1 MPYREIALPK
11 ALLFLEPGPLT
22 LITTFDGQKNNV
34 MTISWIMPIDFDGGA
49 VMATGPWNYSFEA
62 LRKSKECVVC
72 IPAQEMLETAAQIIG
87 KPADDG
93 FAVFSVTAAASV
105 ENEAAKLHTLLQSCQ
120 DGAIIL
126 TDIFGG
132 SATNISLTASKDL
145 AKCHVITGLNL
156 SMLLTA
162 INSRKK
168 LPAKELAEKI
178 EADGKRAV
186 INATELLIKGL

>member
-1 MPYREIALPK
+1 MVKIVLV
-11 ALLFLEPGPLT
+11 T
-22 LITTFDGQKNNV
+22 HGQLAK
-34 MTISWIMPIDFDGGA
+34 
-49 VMATGPWNYSFEA
+49 
-62 LRKSKECVVC
+62 
-72 IPAQEMLETAAQIIG
+72 EMLETAELIIG

-93 FAVFSVTAAASV
+93 FATFAVTTASSV
-105 ENEAAKLHTLLQSCQ
+105 EKEAARLKALLETCP
-120 DGAIIL
+120 DGAIVL

-145 AKCHVITGLNL
+145 NNCHVITGLNL

-168 LPAKELAEKI
+168 LNAKELAETI
-178 EADGKRAV
+178 ASDGKRAV

>member
-1 MPYREIALPK
+1 MVKIILV
-11 ALLFLEPGPLT
+11 T
-22 LITTFDGQKNNV
+22 HGQ
-34 MTISWIMPIDFDGGA
+34 
-49 VMATGPWNYSFEA
+49 
-62 LRKSKECVVC
+62 L
-72 IPAQEMLETAAQIIG
+72 AQQMLDTAAQIIG

-93 FAVFSVTAAASV
+93 FAAFSVTAAASV
-105 ENEAAKLHTLLQSCQ
+105 EKEAAKLKETLNACQ
-120 DGAIIL
+120 EGAVVL

-145 AKCHVITGLNL
+145 PNCHVITGLNL

-168 LPAKELAEKI
+168 MTAKELAEKI

-186 INATELLIKGL
+186 INATELLIKGF

>member
-1 MPYREIALPK
+1 MVKIILV
-11 ALLFLEPGPLT
+11 T
-22 LITTFDGQKNNV
+22 HGQ
-34 MTISWIMPIDFDGGA
+34 
-49 VMATGPWNYSFEA
+49 
-62 LRKSKECVVC
+62 L
-72 IPAQEMLETAAQIIG
+72 AQQMLETAAQIIG
-87 KPADDG
+87 KPADEG
-93 FAVFSVTAAASV
+93 FAAFSVTAASSV
-105 ENEAAKLHTLLQSCQ
+105 EKEAAKLHDLLKNCEE
-120 DGAIIL
+120 GAVIL

-168 LPAKELAEKI
+168 LSAKELAEKI

>member
-1 MPYREIALPK
+1 
-11 ALLFLEPGPLT
+11 
-22 LITTFDGQKNNV
+22 
-34 MTISWIMPIDFDGGA
+34 
-49 VMATGPWNYSFEA
+49 
-62 LRKSKECVVC
+62 
-72 IPAQEMLETAAQIIG
+72 MLNTASQIIG

-93 FAVFSVTAAASV
+93 FATFAVTTTASV
-105 ENEAAKLHTLLQSCQ
+105 QQEAEKLKKELNNCP
-120 DGAIIL
+120 DGAVIL

-145 AKCHVITGLNL
+145 SNCYVITGLNL

-168 LPAKELAEKI
+168 LTAKELAEKM

-186 INATELLIKGL
+186 INATELVIKGF

>member
-1 MPYREIALPK
+1 MVKIILV
-11 ALLFLEPGPLT
+11 T
-22 LITTFDGQKNNV
+22 HGQ
-34 MTISWIMPIDFDGGA
+34 
-49 VMATGPWNYSFEA
+49 
-62 LRKSKECVVC
+62 L
-72 IPAQEMLETAAQIIG
+72 AQQMLETAGQIIG

-93 FAVFSVTAAASV
+93 FATFSVTAAASV
-105 ENEAAKLHTLLQSCQ
+105 EKEAAKLHEYLKTCQ

-145 AKCHVITGLNL
+145 PKCHVITGLNL

-168 LPAKELAEKI
+168 LSDKELAEKI

>member
-1 MPYREIALPK
+1 MVKIILV
-11 ALLFLEPGPLT
+11 T
-22 LITTFDGQKNNV
+22 HGQ
-34 MTISWIMPIDFDGGA
+34 
-49 VMATGPWNYSFEA
+49 
-62 LRKSKECVVC
+62 L
-72 IPAQEMLETAAQIIG
+72 AQQMLETAGQIIG
-87 KPADDG
+87 KPSDEG
-93 FAVFSVTAAASV
+93 FASFSVTAAASV
-105 ENEAAKLHTLLQSCQ
+105 EKEAAELQEFLQTCE

-145 AKCHVITGLNL
+145 AGCHVITGLNL

-168 LPAKELAEKI
+168 LSAKELAEKI

>member
-1 MPYREIALPK
+1 MIKIILV
-11 ALLFLEPGPLT
+11 T
-22 LITTFDGQKNNV
+22 HGQLAK
-34 MTISWIMPIDFDGGA
+34 
-49 VMATGPWNYSFEA
+49 
-62 LRKSKECVVC
+62 
-72 IPAQEMLETAAQIIG
+72 EMLETAGLIIG

-93 FAVFSVTAAASV
+93 FETFAVTTAASV
-105 ENEAAKLHTLLQSCQ
+105 EKEAAKLKKVLETCE

-145 AKCHVITGLNL
+145 SNCHVITGLNL

-162 INSRKK
+162 INSRRK
-168 LPAKELAEKI
+168 LKAKELAEKI